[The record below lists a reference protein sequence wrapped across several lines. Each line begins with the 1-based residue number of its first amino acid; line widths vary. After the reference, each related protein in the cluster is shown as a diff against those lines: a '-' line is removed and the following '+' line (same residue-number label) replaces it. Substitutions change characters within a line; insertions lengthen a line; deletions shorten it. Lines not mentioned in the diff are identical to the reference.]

1 MAIWNK
7 TLQVIC
13 AITMIFIGSH
23 AFAQVSKSDAST
35 ITYEEF
41 YDAPY
46 EVNKLFV
53 HFQPLYGELFVTNVN
68 IGFGLEVNYYLSD
81 KFDFTAH
88 ARKAYA
94 RSFDFERSVAHKMSG
109 VDNTPEIFNYYEA
122 GATYHV
128 VDKEQDTETK
138 IILYSSRFKGTKWA
152 ARVPEHIK
160 VPSKVRKITGVRLGG
175 IAYNSATDL
184 GRVLKSQEVTLIDA
198 NEIAIDPQTKVY
210 GNVDVMG
217 LYVGGS
223 MAWIKN
229 FAIKP
234 DRGYGVLVN
243 DLIFTSFFDVIIAPS
258 VKVENIFLNQV
269 EYSSSAIKKNMF
281 GFRAGFTGKFNR
293 ELGWGYGAEMGYR
306 PGISGRG
313 FFSAVKISFP
323 IYSTNI
329 EHRKEAFGK

>member
-1 MAIWNK
+1 MSHIDRV
-7 TLQVIC
+7 LLLFSI
-13 AITMIFIGSH
+13 IFFGIIAVP
-23 AFAQVSKSDAST
+23 AFGQSSKSGASS

-46 EVNKLFV
+46 EINKLYI

-68 IGFGLEVNYYLSD
+68 MGFGLEVNYYLAD

-94 RSFDFERSVAHKMSG
+94 RTFDFERNVAHKTST
-109 VDNTPEIFNYYEA
+109 VDNIPEVYNYFEL
-122 GATYHV
+122 GGTYHII
-128 VDKEQDTETK
+128 DKEQDTETK
-138 IILYSSRFKGTKWA
+138 VILYSTRFKGNKWA

-160 VPSKVRKITGVRLGG
+160 VPSKVRKITGARLGG
-175 IAYNSATDL
+175 IAYNTSTDL
-184 GRVLKSQEVTLIDA
+184 NRVLASQEVILI
-198 NEIAIDPQTKVY
+198 NENEVQIDPNTKIY
-210 GNVDVMG
+210 GNVEVMG

-234 DRGYGVLVN
+234 DRGYGVLTN
-243 DLIFTSFFDVIIAPS
+243 DLIFTTFFDIMIAPS
-258 VKVENIFLNQV
+258 VKVEDIYMNGNVFSTK
-269 EYSSSAIKKNMF
+269 EIKTNMF
-281 GFRAGFTGKFNR
+281 GFRAGLNGKFNR

-306 PGISGRG
+306 PGINGRG
-313 FFSAVKISFP
+313 FYTALKISLP

-329 EHRKEAFGK
+329 DHRKEAFGK

>member
-1 MAIWNK
+1 MANWNK
-7 TLQVIC
+7 FLQVIGV
-13 AITMIFIGSH
+13 ITMSIVAMKAS
-23 AFAQVSKSDAST
+23 AQVSKSDAST

-46 EVNKLFV
+46 EINKLFV
-53 HFQPLYGELFVTNVN
+53 HFQPLYGELFVTNIN
-68 IGFGLEVNYYLSD
+68 IGFGLEVNYYLAD
-81 KFDFTAH
+81 KLDFTAH
-88 ARKAYA
+88 VRKAYTRA
-94 RSFDFERSVAHKMSG
+94 FDFERNVAHKMSD
-109 VDNTPEIFNYYEA
+109 VDNTPEIYNYFEA

-138 IILYSSRFKGTKWA
+138 VVLYSSRFKGSKWA
-152 ARVPEHIK
+152 SRVPEHIK

-175 IAYNSATDL
+175 IAYNSTTDL
-184 GRVLKSQEVTLIDA
+184 SRVLQSQEVILTDIDE
-198 NEIAIDPQTKVY
+198 NELDPQTRVY
-210 GNVDVMG
+210 GNVDVLG

-223 MAWIKN
+223 MSWIKN

-243 DLIFTSFFDVIIAPS
+243 DLIFTTFFDVIIAPS
-258 VKVENIFLNQV
+258 VKVENIYLNQV
-269 EYSSSAIKKNMF
+269 EYSSSSIKTNMF

-313 FFSAVKISFP
+313 FFTAVKISFP

>member
-1 MAIWNK
+1 
-7 TLQVIC
+7 
-13 AITMIFIGSH
+13 
-23 AFAQVSKSDAST
+23 
-35 ITYEEF
+35 F

-68 IGFGLEVNYYLSD
+68 VGFGLEVNYYLTD

-88 ARKAYA
+88 ARKAYGK
-94 RSFDFERSVAHKMSG
+94 SFDFERNVASQMSQ

-122 GATYHV
+122 GATYHI
-128 VDKEQDTETK
+128 VDKEHDTETK
-138 IILYSSRFKGTKWA
+138 VVLYSSRFKGNKWA

-160 VPSKVRKITGVRLGG
+160 VPSKVRKVTGVRLGG
-175 IAYNSATDL
+175 IAYNSSTDL
-184 GRVLKSQEVTLIDA
+184 SRVLKSQEVALVDI
-198 NEIAIDPQTKVY
+198 NENSLDSKTRVY

-243 DLIFTSFFDVIIAPS
+243 DLIFTTFFDIIVAPS

-269 EYSSSAIKKNMF
+269 EYSTSSVKKNIL
-281 GFRAGFTGKFNR
+281 GVRAGFTGKFNR

-306 PGISGRG
+306 PGIRGRG

-329 EHRKEAFGK
+329 EHKKEAFGK